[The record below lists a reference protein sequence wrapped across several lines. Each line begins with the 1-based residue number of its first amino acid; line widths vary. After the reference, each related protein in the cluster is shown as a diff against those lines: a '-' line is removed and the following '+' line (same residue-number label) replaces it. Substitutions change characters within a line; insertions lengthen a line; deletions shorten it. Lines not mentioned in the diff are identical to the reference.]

1 MSHITVKAQQT
12 QKLLTLIKAN
22 GLISHLQCYYIL
34 QSWKKIQKTDKEVIL
49 FFINQMKPYNLKY
62 NMNLLFFYES
72 SFKGYQYR

>member
-49 FFINQMKPYNLKY
+49 FFINQMKLYNLKY
-62 NMNLLFFYES
+62 NMNLLFFL
-72 SFKGYQYR
+72 